1 MKHLKP
7 LQKELLIFIACML
20 LAATV
25 IYLSY
30 STLQTARENRAA
42 QQQTLDAA
50 KDRFYLAVERKAL
63 LDKYSEPYAELPK
76 KHIVGEENRLS
87 WVDAIETIA
96 EQLQLPYL
104 KYRIEKREPLD
115 NKTLAKAFPGID
127 VFYSSMTLEMQ
138 LLHEGD
144 LYRLLQQLQGN
155 ADGLFDLQRCAI
167 HQNNVVRDSVLQ
179 SRTSKNFS
187 SVCVLNWYT
196 LQAAAKRQPNA
207 KGGRAR

>member
-7 LQKELLIFIACML
+7 LQKELLIFIVCLL

-25 IYLSY
+25 VFLSY
-30 STLQTARENRAA
+30 ITLQTARENRAA
-42 QQQTLDAA
+42 QQQTLNDTR
-50 KDRFYLAVERKAL
+50 DRYYLAVERKAL
-63 LDKYSEPYAELPK
+63 LDEFSVRYAKLPQK
-76 KHIVGEENRLS
+76 NIVGDENRLS

-104 KYRIEKREPLD
+104 KYRIEKREQ
-115 NKTLAKAFPGID
+115 LADKSLTKSFPGID

-144 LYRLLQQLQGN
+144 LYRLLDQLKNKAG
-155 ADGLFDLQRCAI
+155 GLFDVQRCSI
-167 HQNNVVRDSVLQ
+167 HQNTAVSGSVLE

-196 LQAAAKRQPNA
+196 LQAAAKRQPDA
-207 KGGRAR
+207 KGRRR